1 MNAPSQPPPYGT
13 FRGPAFDP
21 ARAAEPAR
29 IRPHAAWY
37 TAPAVLLAA
46 GLCSASIGL
55 LLGLVLVG
63 GKHYVCDATT
73 SCAKSPY
80 EAGYQDPAMPHA
92 PFVIA
97 GLCAAVA
104 LATFAGI
111 FLARRRAATE
121 LKATQTDSPW
131 RNHSPRR

>member
-1 MNAPSQPPPYGT
+1 ML
-13 FRGPAFDP
+13 
-21 ARAAEPAR
+21 
-29 IRPHAAWY
+29 
-37 TAPAVLLAA
+37 LLAGLWFTAA
-46 GLCSASIGL
+46 GFL
-55 LLGLVLVG
+55 LHLVLIG
-63 GKHYVCDATT
+63 GKRYVCDLGPA
-73 SCAKSPY
+73 CDRYPH
-80 EAGYQDPAMPHA
+80 EAGYQDPAMPHM

-121 LKATQTDSPW
+121 LTATQTDSPW